1 MNATIQQSTRLD
13 ASAKERIQKWLQG
26 AYDED
31 TKNVIKK
38 WIEENK
44 EDELVDAFYKELE
57 FGTGGLRGT
66 MGVGSN
72 QMNKYTIGMATQGLC
87 NYLKLNFPNQQIK
100 VAIAHD
106 SRNNSPYFAQVTAD
120 VFSANGIKVYL
131 FKALRPTP
139 ELSFTIRHF
148 GCQSGVVVTASHNPK
163 EYNGYK
169 AYWND
174 GAQVIAPHDKNII
187 KEVQKISDI
196 SEVKFTRNESL
207 IEMIGEEMDEL
218 YMSKI
223 LSLSVSKEAIQ
234 RQQNLK
240 IVYSSLHGTGIVL
253 VPELLKRFGF
263 NNVTLVHEQSEPNGN
278 FPTVVYPNPEET
290 EAMTLALKK
299 AKEIGADLIMATDPD
314 SDRVGIGVKNNKGEF
329 QLLNGNQTGSLLI
342 NYMLNAWKEKGKITG
357 KEFIVKTIVTSDII
371 EKIAASYGVKYY
383 NTLTGFKYI
392 AALIKELEGKEKF
405 IVGGEESYGYLIGDD
420 VRDKDAIA
428 ACAFIAEMVAYYKD
442 KGVSP
447 FDTMLDMYVKNG
459 FYKEKLISI
468 TKKGQSGAAEIQQ
481 MMKDLRDNAPKSL
494 AGSKLKFVKDYDAS
508 VQLEVATGKET
519 RMGFPKENALQLLT
533 EDGSLISAR
542 PSGTEPKIKFYFSV
556 NEPLTSREDY
566 EKISAKLDEKINTII
581 KELKLA

>member
-1 MNATIQQSTRLD
+1 MSTTIQQSTRLD
-13 ASAKERIQKWLQG
+13 ASAKERIQKWLDG
-26 AYDED
+26 GYDEE
-31 TKNVIKK
+31 TKNTIKK
-38 WIEENK
+38 WIAENK
-44 EDELVDAFYKELE
+44 EDELVEAFYKELE

-187 KEVQKISDI
+187 KEVQKISNI

-207 IEMIGEEMDEL
+207 IESIGEEIDEL

-223 LSLSVSKEAIQ
+223 LSLSVSQEAIKKQ
-234 RQQNLK
+234 ADLK

-263 NNVTLVHEQSEPNGN
+263 KNVTLVQEQAEPNGN

-290 EAMTLALKK
+290 EAMTLALNK
-299 AKEIGADLIMATDPD
+299 AKEINADLILATDPD

-371 EKIAASYGVKYY
+371 EKIATSYGVKYY

-392 AALIKELEGKEKF
+392 AALIKQLEGKEKF

-481 MMKDLRDNAPKSL
+481 MMKDMRENAPKSL
-494 AGSKLKFVKDYDAS
+494 AGSKLLYIKDYDAS
-508 VQLEVATGKET
+508 MQLEVGTGKQTKME
-519 RMGFPKENALQLLT
+519 FPRENALQLLT

-542 PSGTEPKIKFYFSV
+542 PSGTEPKIKFYVSV
-556 NEPLTSREDY
+556 NLPLASREDY
-566 EKISAKLDEKINTII
+566 EKVSAKLDEKINTIL
-581 KELKLA
+581 KELKLV

>member
-1 MNATIQQSTRLD
+1 MNATIQQFTRLD
-13 ASAKERIQKWLQG
+13 DSAKERIQKWLNG
-26 AYDED
+26 AFDD
-31 TKNVIKK
+31 STKNIIRK

-44 EDELVDAFYKELE
+44 EDELVEAFYKELE

-72 QMNKYTIGMATQGLC
+72 QMNKYTIGMATQGLS

-106 SRNNSPYFAQVTAD
+106 SRNNSPYFAHVVAD

-131 FKALRPTP
+131 FKALRSTP

-148 GCQSGVVVTASHNPK
+148 GCQSGVVLTASHNPK

-196 SEVKFTRNESL
+196 NEVKFTKNENL
-207 IEMIGEEMDEL
+207 IELIGEEIDEL
-218 YMSKI
+218 YIQTIHK
-223 LSLSVSKEAIQ
+223 LSVSKEAIQ
-234 RQQNLK
+234 RQKNLK

-263 NNVTLVHEQSEPNGN
+263 ENITLVQEQAEPNGN
-278 FPTVVYPNPEET
+278 FPTVVYPNPEEK
-290 EAMTLALKK
+290 EAMTLALNK
-299 AKEIGADLIMATDPD
+299 AKEIDADLIMATDPD
-314 SDRVGIGVKNNKGEF
+314 ADRVGVGVKNNKGVF

-357 KEFIVKTIVTSDII
+357 KEFIVKTIVTTDLI
-371 EKIAASYGVKYY
+371 EKIATSYGVKFY

-392 AALIKELEGKEKF
+392 AAKIKQLEGKETF

-447 FDTMLDMYVKNG
+447 FETLLDIYVKHG

-468 TKKGQSGAAEIQQ
+468 TKKGKSGAEEIQQ
-481 MMKDLRDNAPKSL
+481 MMKEMRDNAPTSL
-494 AGSKLKFVKDYDAS
+494 AGSKLLYVKDYDAS
-508 VQLEVATGKET
+508 VQTEVATGKQTSME
-519 RMGFPKENALQLLT
+519 FPKENALQLLT

-542 PSGTEPKIKFYFSV
+542 PSGTEPKIKFYVSV
-556 NEPLTSREDY
+556 NEPLASREEY
-566 EKISAKLDEKINTII
+566 EKISTKLDEKIDTIL
-581 KELKLA
+581 KELKLT